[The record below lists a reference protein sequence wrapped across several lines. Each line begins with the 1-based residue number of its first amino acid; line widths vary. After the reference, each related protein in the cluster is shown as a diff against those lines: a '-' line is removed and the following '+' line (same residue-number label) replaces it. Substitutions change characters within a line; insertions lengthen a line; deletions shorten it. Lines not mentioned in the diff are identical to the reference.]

1 MKKPCFNVIF
11 EDENIII
18 PEIDDTDFL
27 NFSFAFIRIYKRE
40 LPPENADDLKIVSF

>member
-11 EDENIII
+11 EDENITI

-27 NFSFAFIRIYKRE
+27 NFSFVFIRIYKRE
-40 LPPENADDLKIVSF
+40 VPSEDTDNLKIVSF